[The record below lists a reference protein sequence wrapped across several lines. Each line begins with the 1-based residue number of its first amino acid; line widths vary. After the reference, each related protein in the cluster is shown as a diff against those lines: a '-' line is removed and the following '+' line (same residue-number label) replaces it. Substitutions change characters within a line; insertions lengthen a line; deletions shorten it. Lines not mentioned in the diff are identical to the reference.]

1 MCFYLK
7 LTAEA
12 QGAQSFLFLKEL
24 GNKGAYPGKA
34 EDPENWEQCMNT
46 RYLVPSLPLILLCI
60 SPRSSDLSESSMYR
74 DLCLCGNVFS
84 GRIEIQITYFLRFGK
99 TVAFIFE
106 TR

>member
-12 QGAQSFLFLKEL
+12 QSAQSFLFLKEL
-24 GNKGAYPGKA
+24 ENKGACPGKA
-34 EDPENWEQCMNT
+34 EDPDNREKRMAT
-46 RYLVPSLPLILLCI
+46 PYLVPLLPLILLGI
-60 SPRSSDLSESSMYR
+60 SLCS
-74 DLCLCGNVFS
+74 LCLCGKAFS

-106 TR
+106 TG